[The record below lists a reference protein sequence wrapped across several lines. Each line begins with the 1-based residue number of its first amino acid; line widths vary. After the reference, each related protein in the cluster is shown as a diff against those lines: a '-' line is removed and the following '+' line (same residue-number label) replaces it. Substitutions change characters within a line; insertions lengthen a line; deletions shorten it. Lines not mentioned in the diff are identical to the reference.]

1 MGAIR
6 AGRLARVLNGI
17 GMRQAF
23 IGVDV
28 GTSSAHAGVF
38 DETGALL
45 ATARHPITVWHE
57 AGNVVEQSSSEIWA
71 ACADSV
77 RAAMAEAALPPSA
90 VKGIG
95 FDATCSLVVLDA
107 AANPLTVST
116 SGDARRNV
124 IVWMDHRA
132 IAEARLVNDTH
143 DDVLRYV
150 GGSISPEM
158 EIPKLLWLKL
168 HLPSTYNSAGHFFD
182 LADYLSFRAT
192 GSTARSICT
201 LACKWNFLAHERRW
215 SDSYFERIGLGDLAS
230 HEHAKIGNEIVAPG
244 TPLGTGLTK
253 LAARDFGLLE
263 GTAVGASL
271 IDAHAG
277 GVGTIGGREKS
288 GQPVDVCRRLAYIMG
303 TSACI
308 MATTSEP
315 RFVPGVWGPYY
326 SGMVPGFW
334 LNEGGQS
341 AAGAAID
348 HLVKSH
354 PAYHEAVATARAD
367 GMEIL
372 EFLETRIVARSKIP
386 GEAALLARDVHVLP
400 EFLGNRSPF
409 ADPDARA
416 IVAGMDL
423 DADIGSMERLFVAG
437 LCGLAYGL
445 ADVVDAFRSHGVD
458 SDLMVIGGGAGR
470 SSIVRQIMAD
480 TTGLSIAVPKT
491 QEPVMLAAAMLGAVA
506 GGSCGSIGEAMAAM
520 SAIGCLSEPAAPG
533 MAEFH
538 RTKRRVHGLMRR
550 LDQESR
556 DAMREINLSAV
567 AKN

>member
-1 MGAIR
+1 
-6 AGRLARVLNGI
+6 
-17 GMRQAF
+17 MRQAF

-28 GTSSAHAGVF
+28 GTSSARAGVF
-38 DETGALL
+38 DEKGTLL
-45 ATARHPITVWHE
+45 ATARHSITVWHE
-57 AGNVVEQSSSEIWA
+57 AGSVVEQSSSEIWV
-71 ACADSV
+71 ACAASV
-77 RAAMAEAALPPSA
+77 RAAMAVASLPPSA

-116 SGDARRNV
+116 TGEARRNV

-158 EIPKLLWLKL
+158 EIPKLLWLKR
-168 HLPSTYNSAGHFFD
+168 HLPSSYRSAGHFFD

-192 GSTARSICT
+192 ESTARSICT

-215 SDSYFERIGLGDLAS
+215 SERYFERIGLGDLAS
-230 HEHAKIGNEIVAPG
+230 DSYAKIGNEIVAPG
-244 TPLGTGLTK
+244 TPLGAGLTK
-253 LAARDFGLLE
+253 SAAQDFGLLK
-263 GTAVGASL
+263 GTPVGASL

-288 GQPVDVCRRLAYIMG
+288 GDSVDMCRRLAYIMG

-315 RFVPGVWGPYY
+315 RFVPGVWGPYF

-348 HLVKSH
+348 HLIKSH
-354 PAYHEAVATARAD
+354 PAYNEAVAAAHAG

-372 EFLETRIVARSKIP
+372 EFLERRIVARSKSP
-386 GEAALLARDVHVLP
+386 GEAALFARDIHVLP

-409 ADPDARA
+409 ADPDSRA

-445 ADVVDAFRSHGVD
+445 ADVVEAFRSHGVD
-458 SDLMVIGGGAGR
+458 SDLMVISGGAGR
-470 SSIVRQIMAD
+470 SSLVRQIMAD
-480 TTGLSIAVPKT
+480 TTALTVAVPQT
-491 QEPVMLAAAMLGAVA
+491 QEPVLLGAAMLGAVA
-506 GGSCGSIGEAMAAM
+506 GNGYGSIGDAMASM
-520 SAIGCLSEPAAPG
+520 SAIGCLSEKTAPE
-533 MAEFH
+533 MAGFH
-538 RTKRRVHGLMRR
+538 RTKREVHGLMRK
-550 LDQESR
+550 LDRESR
-556 DAMREINLSAV
+556 DAMHRIGSIAGV
-567 AKN
+567 DAKN

>member
-1 MGAIR
+1 
-6 AGRLARVLNGI
+6 
-17 GMRQAF
+17 MRQAF

-28 GTSSAHAGVF
+28 GTSSARAGVF
-38 DETGALL
+38 DEKGMLL

-57 AGNVVEQSSSEIWA
+57 AGSVVEQSSSEIWA
-71 ACADSV
+71 ACAASV

-90 VKGIG
+90 VRGIG

-107 AANPLTVST
+107 GANPLTVST
-116 SGDARRNV
+116 SGEARRNV

-132 IAEARLVNDTH
+132 IAEARLVNETH
-143 DDVLRYV
+143 DDVLRHV

-158 EIPKLLWLKL
+158 EIPKLLWLKR
-168 HLPSTYNSAGHFFD
+168 HLPSSYRSAGHFFD

-215 SDSYFERIGLGDLAS
+215 SERYFERVGLGDLAS
-230 HEHAKIGNEIVAPG
+230 DSYAKIGNEIVAPG
-244 TPLGTGLTK
+244 TPLGTGLSK
-253 LAARDFGLLE
+253 SAAQDFGLLE
-263 GTAVGASL
+263 GTPVGASL

-288 GQPVDVCRRLAYIMG
+288 GDSVDICRRLAYIMG

-315 RFVPGVWGPYY
+315 RFVPGVWGPYF

-348 HLVKSH
+348 HLIKSH
-354 PAYHEAVATARAD
+354 PAYNEAVAAAHAQ
-367 GMEIL
+367 GVEIL
-372 EFLETRIVARSKIP
+372 EFLERRIVSRSKSP
-386 GEAALLARDVHVLP
+386 GEAALFARDIHVLP

-409 ADPDARA
+409 ADPDSRA

-423 DADIGSMERLFVAG
+423 DVDIDSMERLFVAG

-445 ADVVDAFRSHGVD
+445 ADVVEAFRSHGVD
-458 SDLMVIGGGAGR
+458 SDLMVISGGAGR
-470 SSIVRQIMAD
+470 SSLVRQIMAD
-480 TTGLSIAVPKT
+480 TTGLTVAVPDT
-491 QEPVMLAAAMLGAVA
+491 QEPVLLGAAMLGAVA
-506 GGSCGSIGEAMAAM
+506 GNGCRSIGEAMGSM
-520 SAIGCLSEPAAPG
+520 SAIGCLSEKTAPG
-533 MAEFH
+533 IADFH
-538 RTKRRVHGLMRR
+538 RTKRGIHGLMRK
-550 LDQESR
+550 LDRESR
-556 DAMREINLSAV
+556 DAMHRIGLTAGV
-567 AKN
+567 DAKN